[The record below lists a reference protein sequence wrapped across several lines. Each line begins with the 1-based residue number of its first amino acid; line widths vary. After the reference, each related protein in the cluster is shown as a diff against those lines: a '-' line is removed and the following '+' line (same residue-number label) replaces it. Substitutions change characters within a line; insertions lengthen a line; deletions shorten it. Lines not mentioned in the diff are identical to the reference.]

1 MRAAVLGAG
10 SWGTTFAQVLSDA
23 GNDVVLWCRR
33 PDVAQAITATHQNP
47 YRLPGIVLPAALRA
61 TTEPAVALA
70 DAELVVLAVPAQTL
84 RHNLADWRGLL
95 PPEALLVS
103 LMKGI
108 EHGTGDRMSQV
119 IAQVTGAPPERIG
132 VISGPNL
139 APEIASR
146 QYAATV
152 VACADEATA
161 CQLQNACHTSYLR
174 RYTNTD
180 VVGCELGGA
189 VKNVIALAVGIAVG
203 MGLGDNTRAML
214 ITRGLAEIA
223 RLGAALGA
231 DQHTFAGLA
240 GMGDLVATCSSP
252 LSRNRTF
259 GELLGRGMPLAE
271 VGATT
276 QERAEGVKS
285 CQPVLELARAR
296 GVEMPITE
304 VIVAVIHDG
313 LDIGEAALML
323 ASRSAKPERYGH

>member
-1 MRAAVLGAG
+1 MKAAVLGAG
-10 SWGTTFAQVLSDA
+10 SWGTTFAQVLCDA
-23 GNDVVLWCRR
+23 GNEVMLWCRR
-33 PDVAQAITATHQNP
+33 PELAHAVNSTHENP
-47 YRLPGIVLPAALRA
+47 DRLAGIALPPALRA
-61 TTEPAVALA
+61 TADPAEALA
-70 DAELVVLAVPAQTL
+70 GADLIVLAVPAQTL
-84 RHNLADWRGLL
+84 RHNLAAWRHLL
-95 PPEALLVS
+95 PPDALLVS

-108 EHGTGDRMSQV
+108 EHGTGDRMSEV
-119 IAQVTGAPPERIG
+119 IAEVTGAPPQRIG
-132 VISGPNL
+132 VVSGPNL
-139 APEIASR
+139 ALEIAAR

-152 VACADEATA
+152 VACSDETA
-161 CQLQNACHTSYLR
+161 AWQLQKACHAGYFR
-174 RYTNTD
+174 PYTNLD

-189 VKNVIALAVGIAVG
+189 VKNIIALAVGIAVG

-259 GELLGRGMPLAE
+259 GELLGRGMPLTE
-271 VGATT
+271 VEATT
-276 QERAEGVKS
+276 QQRAEGVKS
-285 CQPVLELARAR
+285 CQPVLEVARKQ

-304 VIVAVIHDG
+304 VIVAVIHHG
-313 LDIGEAALML
+313 LEVGEAALML